1 MKFHKLIKYKNI
13 PIIILFDGE
22 YFDYKFYHQNWRYAP
37 TVNRSYKKIK
47 ILAKSDIDSIL
58 NPVKFTKKKSLLFNL
73 KIMQLIRS
81 LGEI

>member
-37 TVNRSYKKIK
+37 TVNRSYKTIK

-58 NPVKFTKKKSLLFNL
+58 NPVKFTKKKSLLLNL
-73 KIMQLIRS
+73 MISKMINS